1 VLLLDRDDF
10 AVTVAVAPSAVRVY
24 APHVDDVDPPLADTH
39 LIDALHAHAR
49 DAHFSSIDLLDGFA
63 PHAAEAADELLYFRD
78 DDHWSPR
85 GHAVVAALVAR
96 QLGGPRLGHRPHRLV
111 VRKPALPRWLA
122 RPGRPRGGTGC
133 GVGGATDNG
142 PMKMRGVIVAAV
154 ACTAILSPL
163 RVRADPVGTV
173 AESGKTAADAV
184 RDGALTAGRTTRDF
198 VEHGPHTAKR
208 TWKANAAK
216 TKSDA
221 RANGD
226 QVKREAQSEK

>member
-1 VLLLDRDDF
+1 
-10 AVTVAVAPSAVRVY
+10 
-24 APHVDDVDPPLADTH
+24 
-39 LIDALHAHAR
+39 
-49 DAHFSSIDLLDGFA
+49 
-63 PHAAEAADELLYFRD
+63 
-78 DDHWSPR
+78 
-85 GHAVVAALVAR
+85 
-96 QLGGPRLGHRPHRLV
+96 
-111 VRKPALPRWLA
+111 
-122 RPGRPRGGTGC
+122 
-133 GVGGATDNG
+133 
-142 PMKMRGVIVAAV
+142 MKMRGVIVAAV